1 MRASTPLAP
10 RRVCPAHAAKLHA
23 PVDTRCRLAKP
34 HAFCLRPQKLEFAD
48 RTLGSEI
55 MGIGKDSPRPD
66 ADRAAGRHGLS
77 AAGHRPGVLAAE
89 MSSPGRAFAPRQR
102 SGWPTRRAPLL
113 AYVVTAG
120 VIAGMVLVALVH
132 RPGTAER
139 AADLRSFISDMRADI
154 GSCAADVGA
163 SMTALRAIETG
174 TSHDVATAENIATSG
189 AGDCS
194 PANDEL
200 IDDLIQYQVTE
211 SLASFRLGRAVNGL
225 VTWAAPD
232 AVRVQ
237 LDIANVLTARSAPAR
252 ADAEA
257 ALRRDLGALDAQRA
271 AVDSVI
277 GSASRSLAAHVTPL
291 PLPG

>member
-1 MRASTPLAP
+1 
-10 RRVCPAHAAKLHA
+10 
-23 PVDTRCRLAKP
+23 
-34 HAFCLRPQKLEFAD
+34 
-48 RTLGSEI
+48 
-55 MGIGKDSPRPD
+55 MGIGKDPPRPG
-66 ADRAAGRHGLS
+66 AGMAAGRPGLP
-77 AAGHRPGVLAAE
+77 AADHRPGVLAAE
-89 MSSPGRAFAPRQR
+89 LSGPGRPFVPRQR
-102 SGWPTRRAPLL
+102 PGWPTRRAPLL
-113 AYVVTAG
+113 AYIATAA
-120 VIAGMVLVALVH
+120 VLAGMVLVALVH

-139 AADLRSFISDMRADI
+139 AADLRGFVSDMRADI

-174 TSHDVATAENIATSG
+174 TSHDVATAESIATSG

-211 SLASFRLGRAVNGL
+211 SLASFRLARAVNGL

-232 AVRVQ
+232 AMRVQ
-237 LDIANVLTARSAPAR
+237 LDIADVLMARSAGAR
-252 ADAEA
+252 AGAEA
-257 ALRRDLGALDAQRA
+257 ALRRDLAALDAQRA

-277 GSASRSLAAHVTPL
+277 GSASRSLAAHVAPL